1 MIMDITTTVQELI
14 NSYRRYYDIHEEEAA
29 SFPELAARCDLHMT
43 QSNYVLSKK
52 NVLWSAD
59 SHEYCYIFEAEHLYL
74 DTYRRFEDY
83 VYRNGMELID
93 PKPGHMCSVLSVIVI
108 CKSASPDARRAMKH
122 CHIHKNFRFS
132 LDGWMDMRT
141 GLLELES
148 GHVVTNMSGHEAKK
162 HLQQLAKTS

>member
-1 MIMDITTTVQELI
+1 
-14 NSYRRYYDIHEEEAA
+14 
-29 SFPELAARCDLHMT
+29 
-43 QSNYVLSKK
+43 
-52 NVLWSAD
+52 
-59 SHEYCYIFEAEHLYL
+59 
-74 DTYRRFEDY
+74 
-83 VYRNGMELID
+83 MELID

-162 HLQQLAKTS
+162 HLQQLAKAS

>member
-59 SHEYCYIFEAEHLYL
+59 SHEYCYIFEADHLDL

-162 HLQQLAKTS
+162 HLQHLAKAS